1 MLNAYTIIYLIWAL
15 SEVILNRFK
24 RSRIGEAKS
33 ADRKSEPILWLT
45 ISLAIM
51 ASAYVAMSYH
61 FPVFSDDSYRGIGLP
76 IMLLGMIFRFW
87 AIWQLGRYFT
97 VDVAIRSDHQLLR
110 SGLYKY
116 LRHPSYTGLLITFF
130 GYSLT
135 LNNYL
140 GMLIALLPVFIA
152 FLFRI
157 RIEESALKAQFGQEY
172 EDYCKQAKRLIPFI
186 Y

>member
-1 MLNAYTIIYLIWAL
+1 
-15 SEVILNRFK
+15 
-24 RSRIGEAKS
+24 
-33 ADRKSEPILWLT
+33 
-45 ISLAIM
+45 
-51 ASAYVAMSYH
+51 
-61 FPVFSDDSYRGIGLP
+61 
-76 IMLLGMIFRFW
+76 MLLGMIFRFW

-172 EDYCKQAKRLIPFI
+172 DDYCKQAKRLIPFI